1 MSKPEWRKTACNIC
15 YVNCGVE
22 VLVDQDRITKVR
34 GDRDNPKSQG
44 YLCNKA
50 ARIPYY
56 AHHRDRL
63 TTPLRRRPDGGFDAI
78 DWDTAISEIAAKL
91 RELVERHGGKSLALY
106 GGGGQGNHAGG
117 AHIASILHGLGSRHI
132 FNALSQEKT
141 GDFWVNGHMFGSQ
154 TCHTAEDVHHCDLL
168 FVIGANP
175 WIAHGFPNARDHLNQ
190 IRKDPTRK
198 LIVIDPRRTE
208 TAEMADLHLAVRPGA
223 DAFLLGAILATLVQ
237 RDALDHEF
245 ITQHTTGF
253 DEVKAAL
260 KRIPVAAWAAAA
272 DIPLDEIE
280 RCADM
285 IGGASAMT
293 VRVE

>member
-1 MSKPEWRKTACNIC
+1 MPSTDWRKTACNLC
-15 YVNCGVE
+15 YVNCGLE
-22 VLVDQDRITKVR
+22 VLVENDRITKVR

-50 ARIPYY
+50 ARIPFY

-63 TTPLRRRPDGGFDAI
+63 TTPLRRRADGGFDAI
-78 DWDTAISEIAAKL
+78 DWDTEIADIN
-91 RELVERHGGKSLALY
+91 GGKSLALY

-117 AHIASILHGLGSRHI
+117 AYATALTRALGSRHV

-190 IRKDPTRK
+190 IRKDPSRK

-208 TAEMADLHLAVRPGA
+208 TAEMADLHLSVRPGA
-223 DAFLLGAILATLVQ
+223 DAFVLGAILATLVR
-237 RDALDHEF
+237 RDALDHDF
-245 ITQHTTGF
+245 IEQHTTGLA
-253 DEVKAAL
+253 EVKEAL
-260 KRIPVAAWAAAA
+260 LRVPVAAWAQAA
-272 DIPLDEIE
+272 DI
-280 RCADM
+280 
-285 IGGASAMT
+285 
-293 VRVE
+293 